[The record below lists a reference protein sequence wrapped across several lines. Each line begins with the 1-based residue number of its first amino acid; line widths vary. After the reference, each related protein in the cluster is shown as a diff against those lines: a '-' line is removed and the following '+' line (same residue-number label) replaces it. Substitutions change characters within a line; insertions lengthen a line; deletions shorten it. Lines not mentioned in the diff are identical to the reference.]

1 MSRSVL
7 LMNDG
12 IVLPYDK
19 VQDAGPYWRCTDE
32 IGAMNIDKKEVLR
45 VFNNECEIAEE
56 PETWRKI

>member
-12 IVLPYDK
+12 IVLAFEK
-19 VQDAGPYWRCTDE
+19 VQDAGPYWRCKDE
-32 IGAMNIDKKEVLR
+32 IGAMNIDKKEVR
-45 VFNNECEIAEE
+45 KVFNDESEIAEE